1 MPVNGSAFT
10 AAVATTSSSLLKF
23 VCYDFPS
30 FFFPFVPKK
39 VSLNLNRQGLLEG
52 GVEVRLNPL
61 APIKSNFRCAVQ
73 SYIYSPRCLRL
84 EMIKTS

>member
-30 FFFPFVPKK
+30 FFFPFAPKK
-39 VSLNLNRQGLLEG
+39 VSLNFESTGFIRRRSRSK
-52 GVEVRLNPL
+52 VESLGTN
-61 APIKSNFRCAVQ
+61 KEQFRCAVQ
-73 SYIYSPRCLRL
+73 SYLQPQMS
-84 EMIKTS
+84 SA

>member
-39 VSLNLNRQGLLEG
+39 VSLNLNRQGSFEG
-52 GVEVRLNPL
+52 GAEVRWNPL
-61 APIKSNFRCAVQ
+61 VPIKSNFRCAVQ
-73 SYIYSPRCLRL
+73 SYLQPQMS
-84 EMIKTS
+84 SA